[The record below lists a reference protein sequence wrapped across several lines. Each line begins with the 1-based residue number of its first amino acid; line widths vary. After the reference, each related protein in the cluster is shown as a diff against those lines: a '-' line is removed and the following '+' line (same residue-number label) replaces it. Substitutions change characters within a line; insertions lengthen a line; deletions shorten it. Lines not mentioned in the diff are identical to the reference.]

1 MTQYDATKLFDIPL
15 KDSAMSLEQFDHI
28 YLFELFGLPIN
39 ATIVST
45 WIVMGV
51 LVLISWLA
59 TRNLKAD
66 GHAGKMQTLLELA
79 VTWLSGEVKET
90 SGDNPIKYMGMG
102 LALFMFVLVSNLM
115 TIFPWFRPPTAS
127 LSTTAAMAVVVFFA
141 IPYFSIRNAGVKG
154 YLKKFI
160 EPTPYMLPMNIFS
173 EFASTFAM
181 ALRLFGNM
189 LSGIVFASVLTSFL
203 PFFVPLSMQVLGLL
217 TGSIQAYIFA
227 LLAVVYTSGVAP
239 EQTNDLTDLNKGELN
254 G

>member
-1 MTQYDATKLFDIPL
+1 MSEYDISKLFDIPL
-15 KDSAMSLEQFDHI
+15 KDRAISLEQFDHI

-45 WIVMGV
+45 WIVMFT

-59 TRNLKAD
+59 TRGLKAK
-66 GHAGKMQTLLELA
+66 GHTGKLQTLLEM
-79 VTWLSGEVKET
+79 VVMWLSGEVKET
-90 SGDNPIKYMGMG
+90 SGDNPAKYMGMG
-102 LALFMFVLVSNLM
+102 LTLFMFVLMSNLM
-115 TIFPWFRPPTAS
+115 TIIPWFRPPTAS
-127 LSTTAAMAVVVFFA
+127 LSTTVAMGVVVFCA

-160 EPTPYMLPMNIFS
+160 QPTPYMLPMNVFS

-227 LLAVVYTSGVAP
+227 LLALVYTSSVKAQDD
-239 EQTNDLTDLNKGELN
+239 ENLT
-254 G
+254 

>member
-1 MTQYDATKLFDIPL
+1 MNYDIRQLFDIPL
-15 KDSAMSLEQFDHI
+15 KGSTVSLQQYDRI
-28 YLFELFGLPIN
+28 YLFELFGIPIN

-45 WIVMGV
+45 WIVI
-51 LVLISWLA
+51 LVLFLISFLA

-66 GHAGKMQTLLELA
+66 VHVGKFQTLLEWM
-79 VTWLSGEVKET
+79 VTWLNDEVKET
-90 SGDNPIKYMGMG
+90 SGDSPSKYMGMG
-102 LALFMFVLVSNLM
+102 LALFLFVLMSNLM
-115 TIFPWFRPPTAS
+115 TIIPWFRPPTAS
-127 LSTTAAMAVVVFFA
+127 LST
-141 IPYFSIRNAGVKG
+141 
-154 YLKKFI
+154 
-160 EPTPYMLPMNIFS
+160 
-173 EFASTFAM
+173 TFAM

-239 EQTNDLTDLNKGELN
+239 EQADDLTNLNKGELN

>member
-1 MTQYDATKLFDIPL
+1 MSEYDISKLFDIPL
-15 KDSAMSLEQFDHI
+15 KDSSVSLEQFDHI
-28 YLFELFGLPIN
+28 YLFELFGIPIN

-45 WIVMGV
+45 WMVMFV
-51 LVLISWLA
+51 LVVISLLA
-59 TRNLKAD
+59 TRKLKSGA
-66 GHAGKMQTLLELA
+66 HAGKFQTLLEMV

-90 SGDNPIKYMGMG
+90 SGDNPAKYMGMG
-102 LALFMFVLVSNLM
+102 LTLFMFVLISNLM
-115 TIFPWFRPPTAS
+115 TIIPWFRPPTAS
-127 LSTTAAMAVVVFFA
+127 LSTTVAMGILVFCA

-160 EPTPYMLPMNIFS
+160 QPTPYMLPMNIFS
-173 EFASTFAM
+173 EFASTYAM

-239 EQTNDLTDLNKGELN
+239 EQADDLTNLNKGELN

>member
-1 MTQYDATKLFDIPL
+1 MNYDITQLFDIPL
-15 KDSAMSLEQFDHI
+15 KGSTVSLQQYDHI
-28 YLFELFGLPIN
+28 YLFELFGIPIN

-45 WIVMGV
+45 WIVM
-51 LVLISWLA
+51 LVLFLISFLA

-66 GHAGKMQTLLELA
+66 VHVSKFQTLLEWM
-79 VTWLSGEVKET
+79 VTWLNDEVKET
-90 SGDNPIKYMGMG
+90 SGDSPAKYMGMG
-102 LALFMFVLVSNLM
+102 LALFLFVLVSNLM
-115 TIFPWFRPPTAS
+115 TIIPWFRPPTAS
-127 LSTTAAMAVVVFFA
+127 LSTTFAMGIIVFFA
-141 IPYFSIRNAGVKG
+141 IPYFAIRNAGVKG

-160 EPTPYMLPMNIFS
+160 QPTPFMLPMNIFS

-189 LSGIVFASVLTSFL
+189 LSGIMFASVLTTYL
-203 PFFVPLSMQVLGLL
+203 PFLLPISTQVLGLL

-239 EQTNDLTDLNKGELN
+239 EQTSDLTDLNKGELN

>member
-1 MTQYDATKLFDIPL
+1 MSQYDLSKLFDIPL
-15 KDSAMSLEQFDHI
+15 KGRTVSLEQFDHI
-28 YLFELFGLPIN
+28 YLFELFGFPIN

-45 WIVMGV
+45 WIVMAV
-51 LVLISWLA
+51 LVLISWIA
-59 TRNLKAD
+59 THNLKAKNKV
-66 GHAGKMQTLLELA
+66 GKLQTLLEM
-79 VTWLSGEVKET
+79 VITWLNGEVKET
-90 SGDNPIKYMGMG
+90 SGDNPAKYMGMG

-115 TIFPWFRPPTAS
+115 TIIPWFRPPTAS
-127 LSTTAAMAVVVFFA
+127 LSTTFAMGIIVFCA
-141 IPYFSIRNAGVKG
+141 IPYFSIKNAGVKG

-227 LLAVVYTSGVAP
+227 LLAVVYTSGVSP
-239 EQTNDLTDLNKGELN
+239 EQADDLTNLNKGEIN